1 MNIIYLGIISE
12 NKKKWNGYL
21 KNGKID
27 TSIKD
32 DRFYVKPYTYEF
44 DLTGSSKALKFQ
56 ITKP

>member
-1 MNIIYLGIISE
+1 M
-12 NKKKWNGYL
+12 KKKWNGYL